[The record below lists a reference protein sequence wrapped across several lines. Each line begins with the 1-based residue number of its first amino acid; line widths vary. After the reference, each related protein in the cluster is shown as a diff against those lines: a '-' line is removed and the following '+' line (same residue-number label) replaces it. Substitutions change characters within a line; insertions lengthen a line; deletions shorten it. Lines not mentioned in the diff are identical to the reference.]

1 MKEIKISE
9 GYINFVETFY
19 NISKDNATGNE
30 SERMYLKGYLDALAG
45 LGIRAT
51 VNEDGT
57 LKIDR

>member
-9 GYINFVETFY
+9 GYIDFVETFY
-19 NISKDNATGNE
+19 NINKDSATGNE
-30 SERMYLKGYLDALAG
+30 SERMYLRGYLDALMG
-45 LGIRAT
+45 LGFHVT

>member
-9 GYINFVETFY
+9 GYIDFVETFY
-19 NISKDNATGNE
+19 NINKDNATCNE